1 MPCLSSYSLIFRAI
15 MHPKFVASLYEQDIA
30 LLHLDEDLVFSSSV
44 LPVCLPPPGAG
55 RTAKPTQCIFF
66 FNWHLSTDTGRFPYL
81 GRLATLTGWG
91 RLWDKGPLA
100 DGWVLETAMC
110 WCDQPETN
118 LAASHDLH
126 FTPTHVAGWR
136 WYSCPWFPMTSAW
149 SGTTGILSES

>member
-1 MPCLSSYSLIFRAI
+1 

-55 RTAKPTQCIFF
+55 RTAKSTQCIFF
-66 FNWHLSTDTGRFPYL
+66 FNSYLSPDTGRFPYL

-100 DGWVLETAMC
+100 DG
-110 WCDQPETN
+110 
-118 LAASHDLH
+118 
-126 FTPTHVAGWR
+126 
-136 WYSCPWFPMTSAW
+136 
-149 SGTTGILSES
+149 